1 MGGKKNRG
9 QEMTDWTALLKKEM
23 PTPYINR
30 RPFVCDGFP
39 SASKLMV
46 IGENPGTKRNQDW
59 WADWN
64 AKTGYDYDTFIADY
78 KMKKTIKGVRLRF
91 EHLRN
96 KIRVKCIETN
106 VWQNEGDKKESRTSN
121 IEVLRLLIDNN
132 ENLKVVIVHG
142 REAQCQ
148 LGVPPTKQEGVAL
161 YPASLG
167 RLPLPK
173 GVAVYPTVHFI
184 FIKFCVLEHICSEKG
199 L

>member
-1 MGGKKNRG
+1 MGVKNRE
-9 QEMTDWTALLKKEM
+9 QEMTDWTALLKNEI

-96 KIRVKCIETN
+96 KIRAETAACAR
-106 VWQNEGDKKESRTSN
+106 Q
-121 IEVLRLLIDNN
+121 
-132 ENLKVVIVHG
+132 VIRPFCG
-142 REAQCQ
+142 RWLQ
-148 LGVPPTKQEGVAL
+148 PDIVA
-161 YPASLG
+161 A
-167 RLPLPK
+167 RRNDR
-173 GVAVYPTVHFI
+173 
-184 FIKFCVLEHICSEKG
+184 
-199 L
+199 

>member
-1 MGGKKNRG
+1 
-9 QEMTDWTALLKKEM
+9 MTDWTALLKKEIS
-23 PTPYINR
+23 TPYINR

-59 WADWN
+59 WAYWN

-78 KMKKTIKGVRLRF
+78 QMNNTIRGVRLRF

-142 REAQCQ
+142 KKAQCQ

-167 RLPLPK
+167 RLPLPNRVRLYLTPDFSRI
-173 GVAVYPTVHFI
+173 GYDE
-184 FIKFCVLEHICSEKG
+184 LDRLCSEKG